1 MTFTTHTPPPTW
13 WSATRKPLSPEDWQ
27 EAVARAG
34 EQLATLPLAQVRDR
48 AKVSDLA
55 RKALLSALSDRGF
68 ASVPEDEL
76 APYLSQVIS
85 QVGGLRFLDPLI
97 QPHCDDYTDIQLNAD
112 GSVWARPKGQLA
124 HVLLPDVKPGIE
136 EAWQVIERLL
146 APEGKA
152 CTEATPAVDAKIP
165 RDPALGFG
173 GARIKV
179 IHPSLVVGEY
189 PVLSIRLY
197 EPKPVPPEQIVAWNV
212 FPQPV
217 MDALL
222 EAVASRLRV
231 LIAGGTGSGKTTLL
245 SALAHGIP
253 RETRIVTVEDPN
265 EIWLPHPNV
274 IALEARHAPPG
285 SDTPPYT
292 VADGV
297 DDALRMAPEV
307 ILVGEVRTG
316 QAAMSLFRAIMS
328 DHAGMTTFHADGP
341 EHAVHR
347 LCVIMYADAG
357 VSYQAARGMFAEALD
372 LVVQVG
378 WREGVRR
385 GLGVW
390 EMAGLSGKNVS
401 FRQLWKPGEETMQ
414 PPTRARI

>member
-1 MTFTTHTPPPTW
+1 
-13 WSATRKPLSPEDWQ
+13 
-27 EAVARAG
+27 VARAG
-34 EQLATLPLAQVRDR
+34 ERLAALPLSQTRDR
-48 AKVSDLA
+48 SALADRARQALLDALHDLGHAHVTEDDLA
-55 RKALLSALSDRGF
+55 
-68 ASVPEDEL
+68 PH
-76 APYLSQVIS
+76 LSQVVS
-85 QVGGLRFLDPLI
+85 KAGGLRFLDPLI
-97 QPHCDDYTDIQLNAD
+97 PPHSDEYTDIQLNAD

-124 HVLLPDVKPGIE
+124 HVLLADIRPGIE
-136 EAWQVIERLL
+136 ETWQVIERLL
-146 APEGKA
+146 AAEGKA
-152 CTEATPAVDAKIP
+152 CTEATPTVDAKLP
-165 RDPALGFG
+165 RDPAIGFG

-179 IHPSLVVGEY
+179 IHPSLVVGDY

-197 EPKPVPPEQIVAWNV
+197 EPKPVPPEQIIDWGV
-212 FPQPV
+212 FPKPV

-222 EAVASRLRV
+222 EAAAKRLR
-231 LIAGGTGSGKTTLL
+231 LILIGGTGSGKTTLL

-253 RETRIVTVEDPN
+253 RQTRIVTVEDPN
-265 EIWLPHPNV
+265 ENWLPHPNV
-274 IALEARHAPPG
+274 LAIEARHAPPG
-285 SDTPPYT
+285 SDVPPYT

-297 DDALRMAPEV
+297 DDALRLAPEV

-378 WREGVRR
+378 WREGERR

-390 EMAGLSGKNVS
+390 EVAGLSGKNVA
-401 FRQLWKPGEETMQ
+401 FRQLWKPGEERMQ
-414 PPTRARI
+414 PPTRYRS